1 MRSTKAVCVILTTF
15 LAVISQC
22 TISAAQRVV
31 TQTGRETIENY
42 DSGMEVLTI
51 HAEYSYEWLPGST
64 ILTFPYRD
72 FSKYGCGFPDDT
84 S

>member
-1 MRSTKAVCVILTTF
+1 MTLKNPSANCLRKFKGLPLTF
-15 LAVISQC
+15 QV
-22 TISAAQRVV
+22 
-31 TQTGRETIENY
+31 
-42 DSGMEVLTI
+42 VLTI